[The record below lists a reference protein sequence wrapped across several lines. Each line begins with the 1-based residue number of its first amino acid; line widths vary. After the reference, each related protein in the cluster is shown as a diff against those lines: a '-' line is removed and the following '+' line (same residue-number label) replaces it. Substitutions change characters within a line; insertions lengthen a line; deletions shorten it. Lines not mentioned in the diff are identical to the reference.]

1 MKYILTAFIIL
12 NLYNEPLLAQEVS
25 NTLEDKNE
33 LGVPKLKFHAFS
45 ASKDFNLKHET
56 KKLAVKPYNSFQK
69 NIGMYKGPNNILL
82 RDSVSQDL
90 ALKNLKLDLVYNMP
104 IFRPQKKLYILT
116 IEPSDPRNHHHILRK
131 MIDNSLL
138 NQE

>member
-45 ASKDFNLKHET
+45 TSKDLNLKHKT
-56 KKLAVKPYNSFQK
+56 RILAVKPFNSFQK

-104 IFRPQKKLYILT
+104 IFRP
-116 IEPSDPRNHHHILRK
+116 
-131 MIDNSLL
+131 
-138 NQE
+138 

>member
-45 ASKDFNLKHET
+45 TSKDLNLKHKT
-56 KKLAVKPYNSFQK
+56 RILAVKPFNSFQ
-69 NIGMYKGPNNILL
+69 GY
-82 RDSVSQDL
+82 
-90 ALKNLKLDLVYNMP
+90 
-104 IFRPQKKLYILT
+104 F
-116 IEPSDPRNHHHILRK
+116 
-131 MIDNSLL
+131 
-138 NQE
+138 